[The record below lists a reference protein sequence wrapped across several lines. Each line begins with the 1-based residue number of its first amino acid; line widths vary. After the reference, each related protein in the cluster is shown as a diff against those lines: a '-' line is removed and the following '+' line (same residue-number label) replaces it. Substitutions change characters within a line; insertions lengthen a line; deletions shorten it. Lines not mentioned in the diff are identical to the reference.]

1 MSEHRQTAGS
11 HSLSSTFMQMYRL
24 MLDHRGP
31 QNWWPA
37 DTELEV
43 MIGAVLTQNTNWG
56 NVEKAIRELRRHG
69 MLSVAALAE
78 AEASELARLIRP
90 AGYFNVKAAR
100 LKNLVYFIRD
110 RYGGDLQEMLEEETE
125 NLRRSLL
132 SINGIGPE
140 TADSI
145 LLYAAGRPVFVIDA
159 YTRRI
164 LARHGICS
172 PRAGYEEVQNLLSSN
187 LPASPELFNEFHAL
201 IVAVGKHYCRKQ
213 PRCELCPL
221 KDWGNVS

>member
-1 MSEHRQTAGS
+1 MSEHRATAGE
-11 HSLSSTFMQMYRL
+11 SLPYTFMQMYRL
-24 MLDHRGP
+24 MLDHSGP

-56 NVEKAIRELRRHG
+56 NVEKAIQGLRRHG

-78 AEASELARLIRP
+78 ADACELARLIRP

-100 LKNLVYFIRD
+100 LKNLVYFILE
-110 RYGGDLQEMLEEETE
+110 RYGGDLQEMLEEETDG
-125 NLRRSLL
+125 LRQNLL
-132 SINGIGPE
+132 SVNGIGPE

-145 LLYAAGRPVFVIDA
+145 LLYAAQRPVFVIDA

-172 PRAGYEEVQNLLSSN
+172 PRAGYEEVQELFSSN
-187 LPASPELFNEFHAL
+187 LPADAALFNEFHAL
-201 IVAVGKHYCRKQ
+201 IVAVGKHYCRKK